1 MFKEQ
6 KDARRRHQDRE
17 VEGGEKKGRKHERK
31 KDGKESKE
39 ERETKRGEFPA
50 KRIILGDRS
59 SSMGIRVLLTFFPW
73 ISQQR

>member
-31 KDGKESKE
+31 KDGKESKD
-39 ERETKRGEFPA
+39 ERETKRGE
-50 KRIILGDRS
+50 
-59 SSMGIRVLLTFFPW
+59 
-73 ISQQR
+73 